1 MSKATLRI
9 STLLVLLAA
18 NQYAFGNSTHHDEN
32 GFYTWADVVDVTP
45 LVSRETVRKP
55 VKHCEVVTVEPERH
69 VVRRDRRE
77 SRVFPALLGGVLGG
91 AIGNRFGDGNGRK
104 AMTVLGAFAGASIAA
119 NAARDRDH
127 YEYAEP
133 QQRRVCNTTYKTETV
148 RHVDGYLVTYRYL
161 GREFEK
167 KTENHPGKRLKI
179 YVSVDPE
186 PASQQIASI

>member
-1 MSKATLRI
+1 M
-9 STLLVLLAA
+9 
-18 NQYAFGNSTHHDEN
+18 
-32 GFYTWADVVDVTP
+32 
-45 LVSRETVRKP
+45 
-55 VKHCEVVTVEPERH
+55 
-69 VVRRDRRE
+69 VRRDRRE

-119 NAARDRDH
+119 NAARDRDWHRDH
-127 YEYAEP
+127 YEDAEP

-186 PASQQIASI
+186 PVSQQIASI